1 MAVIH
6 DQNENQLAPKEGVLI
21 AVIHDKNENRFDLK
35 KLEALDNASPFDIM
49 DSTNSVNGQQYAAK
63 MPGFSH
69 YNNLESLKYHAYIK
83 EGDKLRPMTMKEI
96 KESETLQKILED
108 VKRFNETS
116 SKWGRPIKRF
126 QIVGADYTIAY
137 DMDAKFLKKDRTSDS
152 DKSLQETYQKKV
164 AKKNGLT
171 PSSRK
176 DRGR

>member
-1 MAVIH
+1 MA
-6 DQNENQLAPKEGVLI
+6 DNQNENQFDPKEGVLI
-21 AVIHDKNENRFDLK
+21 AVINDKDENRFDLE
-35 KLEALDNASPFDIM
+35 KLQVLDKRSLFDIK
-49 DSTNSVNGQQYAAK
+49 SPTNSNSVNGQQYAAK

-126 QIVGADYTIAY
+126 QIVGADCTVTY
-137 DMDAKFLKKDRTSDS
+137 DMDAKFLKKDRTSVS
-152 DKSLQETYQKKV
+152 DTSLQK
-164 AKKNGLT
+164 A
-171 PSSRK
+171 
-176 DRGR
+176 